1 MLCTYLKIPYEEYGR
16 ALEAFHE
23 EWNDALLASVSVFMN
38 RVVPFMFRDEDGRLC
53 CLQHGSADGHLVG
66 FESLHAFREYVMT
79 HSNCRE
85 DETIYLYS
93 CYSATIQK
101 DELEEE
107 NIEVP
112 ISTCFPINFI
122 IDNGFIGFGEII
134 CQNDVI
140 DTANLISKIVGL
152 SFDMSYQS
160 VCGCF
165 EGQSPFDPNSKW
177 GIIPRE
183 KRWNILF
190 QGRFEYD

>member
-1 MLCTYLKIPYEEYGR
+1 MLCTYIKIPYEEYGR

-23 EWNDALLASVSVFMN
+23 EWNDTILASVSVFMN
-38 RVVPFMFRDEDGRLC
+38 RVVPFMFRDEDGRFC
-53 CLQHGSADGHLVG
+53 CLQHGGADGHLVG

-79 HSNCRE
+79 HSNCE
-85 DETIYLYS
+85 ENETIYLYS
-93 CYSATIQK
+93 CYSATLPKI
-101 DELEEE
+101 ELKEE
-107 NIEVP
+107 NIVVP
-112 ISTCFPINFI
+112 ISTCFPLNFI
-122 IDNGFIGFGEII
+122 IDDGCIGFGEII
-134 CQNDVI
+134 CQNDVT
-140 DTANLISKIVGL
+140 DTTNLISKIVGL

-190 QGRFEYD
+190 KGRFEYD